1 MLTATFAFLSFKMLE
16 NRKKIINKPEVP
28 TDGRIEQ
35 FVDKD
40 EYEYGF
46 GVGDAFLLKLLHAD
60 L

>member
-1 MLTATFAFLSFKMLE
+1 MLE